1 MSNVLKMAMLL
12 GPLVACSSPEC
23 RIERST
29 DGEQDCTYTYSDVR
43 SPEGALMNP
52 YPLPFK
58 QTFLLSSKECT
69 EQGEPEARLVN
80 YTYNDAGQLLSQR
93 VVEGGSEYLTLTY
106 TYDGDGRL
114 TQRDQ
119 IWAESLDENDVS
131 FSYTHDDQGR
141 VLTEDDSSNQMR
153 FTYDSEG
160 RVQQTEYD
168 IEANGT
174 VNYRRTFVYNDEGH
188 LLRVDVDNGLSLDE
202 GVDGTI
208 DETRTFTTVCD

>member
-1 MSNVLKMAMLL
+1 MTKTLTVTLILCA
-12 GPLVACSSPEC
+12 VAACSSPEC
-23 RIERST
+23 RIEKSN

-43 SPEGALMNP
+43 APEGALMNP
-52 YPLPFK
+52 YPLPLK
-58 QTFLLSSKECT
+58 QAFLLSSVECT
-69 EQGEPEARLVN
+69 EQGEPDARLVN
-80 YTYNDAGQLLSQR
+80 YTYNDAGYLLSKR

-114 TQRDQ
+114 TQGAQ
-119 IWAESLDENDVS
+119 VWAESSDEDDVS

-141 VLTEDDSSNQMR
+141 VLTEDDSSNQVR
-153 FTYDSEG
+153 FAYDSEG

-174 VNYRRTFVYNDEGH
+174 VNRRSTYVYNDEGH
-188 LLRVDVDNGLSLDE
+188 LLRVDVDNGASLDE
-202 GVDGTI
+202 GVDGSV

>member
-1 MSNVLKMAMLL
+1 MNNVLKMAMVL
-12 GPLVACSSPEC
+12 GSLVACSSPEC

-69 EQGEPEARLVN
+69 EQGESEARLVN
-80 YTYNDAGQLLSQR
+80 YTYNDAGQLVSQR
-93 VVEGGSEYLTLTY
+93 VVEGGSEYVTLTY

-153 FTYDSEG
+153 FAYDSEG

-188 LLRVDVDNGLSLDE
+188 LLRIDVDNGVSLDE